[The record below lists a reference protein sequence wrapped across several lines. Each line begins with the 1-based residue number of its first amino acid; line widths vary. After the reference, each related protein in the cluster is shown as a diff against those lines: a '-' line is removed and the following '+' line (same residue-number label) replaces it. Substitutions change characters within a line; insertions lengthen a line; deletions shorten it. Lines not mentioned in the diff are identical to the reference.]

1 MFLFNGDA
9 TCFAWIT
16 WYSHPVRER
25 IMLACAWQGWIVKR
39 TTMISWTG
47 DCPSVQLDLKML
59 RKNSRVILQSFSKQM
74 ETFVSLRSRYQ
85 VDRKYFPAIYFYNNI
100 STNVNL
106 TDNNFGE
113 IVSLIISPMFF
124 NLDHKNYYSV
134 VRIINTVTILDS
146 IIMIRCEVL
155 HNQTDIVR
163 MVNSSR
169 TNCSHTHRSFFWS
182 IFTRKSMKD
191 TPKNT
196 SNVIVK
202 SETKKSIRNQ
212 GDGSIFHNHC
222 NIECIMQYRI

>member
-1 MFLFNGDA
+1 MSFRSAGFEDASQKFTRHSSKFLETNGNI
-9 TCFAWIT
+9 CFVAEQI
-16 WYSHPVRER
+16 P
-25 IMLACAWQGWIVKR
+25 GW
-39 TTMISWTG
+39 
-47 DCPSVQLDLKML
+47 
-59 RKNSRVILQSFSKQM
+59 
-74 ETFVSLRSRYQ
+74 
-85 VDRKYFPAIYFYNNI
+85 KYFPAIYFYNNI

-106 TDNNFGE
+106 IDNNFGE